1 MIRKIVLL
9 TVFCLLTLSAHA
21 ASGTVSADKPFIAVK
36 DGHISVQIEDQP
48 LVQVLTTVAQQA
60 GITIEFYD
68 LAAMDRRVSARFSDE
83 PLEEG
88 LRRILRENYVFSF
101 VRTQDGG
108 TRLTQVRVGDR
119 SMGGD
124 AVRISGKSRTNRFTY
139 GNDATSFGAVREG
152 EGASI
157 GPGSFAADDQGRLYV
172 LDTVNNRVQVYAPD
186 GKHLRSIQLKGEM
199 PEDLTLRP
207 DGSLTVYDL
216 NGNIYQYSAN
226 GEMQTELPMD
236 ETQWHTR
243 GPMHWVGDQL
253 YVRVNGVGDRLVAML
268 DSNGRLSEV
277 PAPLRPNSEVVQP
290 GTVGQ
295 TTGRRYAALLHE
307 EQRGA
312 EIHVSGR
319 AESATLFIP
328 LQDIVSVEVLGED
341 KDGNVYVKTEADKD
355 NQIQVEVSR
364 FDQKGEYH
372 GTLPIPGTDYDFWS
386 TRTLTVT
393 QEGVIHQFMPG
404 EEQAVHAT
412 FQFN

>member
-1 MIRKIVLL
+1 MLRKIVLL
-9 TVFCLLTLSAHA
+9 TVFCFLNLTAHA
-21 ASGTVSADKPFIAVK
+21 APETVSADKPFIVVQN
-36 DGHISVQIEDQP
+36 GHISVQIEDQP
-48 LVQVLTTVAQQA
+48 LAQVMTAIAEQA
-60 GITIEFYD
+60 GITIDFYD
-68 LAAMDRRVSARFSDE
+68 VAAMERRVSARFRDE

-101 VRTQDGG
+101 ARLQDGG

-119 SMGGD
+119 SMRAN
-124 AVRISGKSRTNRFTY
+124 AVRISGKSRTNHFRY
-139 GNDATSFGAVREG
+139 GNDATSIGSVREG
-152 EGASI
+152 EGAHI

-186 GKHLRSIQLKGEM
+186 GKHLRSIELKGEM
-199 PEDLTLRP
+199 PEDLTLRA

-216 NGNIYQYSAN
+216 NGNIYQYGAN
-226 GEMQTELPMD
+226 GEALAELPMD

-253 YVRVNGVGDRLVAML
+253 YVRVNGVGDRLVAVL
-268 DSNGRLSEV
+268 ENGRLAEV
-277 PAPLRPNSEVVQP
+277 PVPLRPNSEVVQP
-290 GTVGQ
+290 GTVGE
-295 TTGRRYAALLHE
+295 TTGRRYAAVLHE

-312 EIHVSGR
+312 EIRVSGR

-341 KDGNVYVKTEADKD
+341 KHGNVYVKTEADKD

-364 FDQKGEYH
+364 FDRKGEYH
-372 GTLPIPGTDYDFWS
+372 GTLPIPGNDYEFWS

-412 FQFN
+412 YQFN